1 MGDIYRTD
9 PADAV
14 LHPSGW
20 SRCGDVDVLAL
31 PMVDRSTGLFARLSY
46 ADLELV
52 AVREGGR
59 LVSMDTLL
67 DVWEVGL
74 RLEPVTLVASQ
85 ADTRHMQSKAFC
97 ERHDRT
103 VMEQLAAMQWNGQQP
118 VANAG
123 KQWIR
128 GASPGK
134 ARNGGWF
141 VRGKAIQ
148 PGGPGSE
155 HHDRANYTDYSQLA
169 LLERDP
175 HPDLQRNTD
184 DEDTMPTAPDTDRTP
199 SLPPPARRTIRRGST
214 GADVLAWQVRIGV
227 GADGNFGP
235 RTEAV
240 TKVWQQSVGLV
251 ADGVVGARSW
261 AAAGETWVPAVPSP
275 HGPAPACLAA
285 LRDATAAWPMRRRTS
300 DGIMGD
306 ARHMA
311 TGKAAGHNIGNA
323 VDISHDPGAGC
334 DAARLSLMAM
344 TDARVQ
350 YIIYDRHIWNV
361 DRSREGWRVYSGAN
375 PHTAH
380 VHIEIKPTAR
390 DDAGPWPW
398 APGQSSL

>member
-1 MGDIYRTD
+1 VTDVYRTP

-20 SRCGDVDVLAL
+20 ARVGDVEVTCL
-31 PMVDRSTGLFARLSY
+31 PMLDALTGLFARLSY
-46 ADLELV
+46 AELEAV
-52 AVREGGR
+52 AVRHGAR
-59 LVSMDTLL
+59 LVTMDTLL
-67 DVWEVGL
+67 DVWHAGL
-74 RLEPVTLVASQ
+74 RLSPVTLVARQ
-85 ADTRHMQSKAFC
+85 DDTRHMRGRAFC
-97 ERHDRT
+97 ERHDVAVR
-103 VMEQLAAMQWNGQQP
+103 EQLARAGWTAGP
-118 VANAG
+118 VANVG

-141 VRGKAIQ
+141 GANGVAIQ

-155 HHDRANYTDYSQLA
+155 HHDRDYTDYSQLA
-169 LLERDP
+169 TLERDA
-175 HPDLQRNTD
+175 QRNTD
-184 DEDTMPTAPDTDRTP
+184 DEETPVPDTDRTP
-199 SLPPPARRTIRRGST
+199 SLPPAPRHTIRRGST
-214 GADVLAWQVRIGV
+214 GADVLAWQVRMGV

-240 TKVWQQSVGLV
+240 TRVWQAGQGLV

-261 AAAGETWVPAVPSP
+261 AAAGEVWAPVEASP

-285 LRDATAAWPMRRRTS
+285 LRDATAAWPLRRRTS

-311 TGKAAGHNIGNA
+311 TGKAAGHNVGNA

-334 DAARLSLMAM
+334 DGARISLDAM
-344 TDARVQ
+344 GDERVQ
-350 YIIYDRHIWNV
+350 YIIWDRHIWNV
-361 DRSREGWRVYSGAN
+361 DRAREGWRHYTGSN

-380 VHIEIKPTAR
+380 CHIEIRPSCR
-390 DDAGPWPW
+390 DDASPWPW
-398 APGQSSL
+398 APGGGGA